1 MSEKCYGVIGMG
13 EVGAIFSHAMADRG
27 IRIKAYDVLLE
38 QDEGRSFLEDR
49 VRHARIELVPLRDMI
64 SGSEIVLSLVTTQVA
79 EDVARKVSEV
89 IQPDQ
94 TYVDMNSTSPAV
106 KRNIGKHIEAA
117 GAQYVEGAILGAV
130 GATGTNTRILLTGR
144 GAQEVARR
152 LKEAG
157 LNTVPYAGEIG
168 QASAFK
174 MLRSVFS
181 KGLEALMLE
190 MMIAARSAGIAGDL
204 WNDVMD
210 FMREKPFDVVA
221 ANWIRT
227 HATAYERR
235 YHEMLQVT
243 ETMRELGVEPVM
255 TAGTVSFFKRSLSLQ
270 LKDAFRDKPE
280 DYREVV
286 EFMSEHLA

>member
-1 MSEKCYGVIGMG
+1 
-13 EVGAIFSHAMADRG
+13 
-27 IRIKAYDVLLE
+27 
-38 QDEGRSFLEDR
+38 
-49 VRHARIELVPLRDMI
+49 
-64 SGSEIVLSLVTTQVA
+64 
-79 EDVARKVSEV
+79 
-89 IQPDQ
+89 
-94 TYVDMNSTSPAV
+94 
-106 KRNIGKHIEAA
+106 
-117 GAQYVEGAILGAV
+117 
-130 GATGTNTRILLTGR
+130 
-144 GAQEVARR
+144 
-152 LKEAG
+152 
-157 LNTVPYAGEIG
+157 
-168 QASAFK
+168 
-174 MLRSVFS
+174 
-181 KGLEALMLE
+181 
-190 MMIAARSAGIAGDL
+190 
-204 WNDVMD
+204 MD